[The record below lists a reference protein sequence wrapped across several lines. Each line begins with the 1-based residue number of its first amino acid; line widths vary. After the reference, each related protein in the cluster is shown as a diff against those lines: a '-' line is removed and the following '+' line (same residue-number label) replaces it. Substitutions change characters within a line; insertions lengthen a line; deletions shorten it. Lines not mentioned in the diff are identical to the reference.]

1 MSFKKDDVVGHPI
14 FGEGVVVATR
24 WDGAE
29 AQVGFR
35 SGLCLWL
42 PAKWLKI
49 LTVKPVEL
57 DQISAK
63 RLLEAFRLGVVPH
76 QDIELFTFGRQMEIS
91 DFGNIL
97 ESLSLGKG
105 SSLMIEGSYG
115 SGKTHLLEY
124 FRHFALRRGL
134 VVTYC
139 ELSTQE
145 APLHRPKR
153 VYREM
158 VYNLRYIKNDRE
170 LGYRDLLTEATGLEI
185 KDHCFFTPLLRRV
198 KQMQEADLSNEVFW
212 QWIEG
217 ESTKEY
223 ALDPSAPFR
232 VHAGQNI
239 PALYD
244 FSTAADFYCYIIT
257 GLSVI
262 AARLGLGGMVI
273 IIDEVETLTHV
284 WNYRDYTRGL
294 DLLEGLVRAV
304 RFDPEL
310 ARIDSKLVHNR
321 VRPTPYVY
329 GDPAIVTVLA
339 ITPIHGF
346 RGMDKIIGMIGE
358 RYHLRRF
365 SRPELDTLFQSLYKV
380 YQTAYP
386 DFAVKQARK
395 ENIFNASLKTGSGE
409 LREFIKFTVE
419 AFDWLR
425 LTS

>member
-14 FGEGVVVATR
+14 FGEGIVVATR
-24 WDGAE
+24 WDDAE
-29 AQVGFR
+29 AQVSFR

-42 PAKWLKI
+42 PVKWLKI
-49 LTVKPVEL
+49 LTIKSIEL

-63 RLLEAFRLGVVPH
+63 RLLESFRLGVVPH
-76 QDIELFTFGRQMEIS
+76 QDIELFTFGRQLEINE
-91 DFGNIL
+91 FNNAL
-97 ESLSLGKG
+97 KLLARGKG
-105 SSLMIEGSYG
+105 TSLVVEGSYG

-124 FRHFALRRGL
+124 FRHFALRKGM
-134 VVTYC
+134 VTTFC

-153 VYREM
+153 IYREL
-158 VYNLRYIKNDRE
+158 VYNLRYIKDNRE
-170 LGYRDLLTEATGLEI
+170 LGFRDLLANATELEI
-185 KDHCFFTPLLRRV
+185 RDHCFFTPLMRRI

-223 ALDPSAPFR
+223 AIDPSAPYR
-232 VHAGQNI
+232 VHAGHKI

-257 GLSVI
+257 GLSSI
-262 AARLGLGGMVI
+262 ANKLGLGGLVI
-273 IIDEVETLTHV
+273 IFDEVETLTHI
-284 WNYRDYTRGL
+284 WNYNDYVRGL
-294 DLLEGLVRAV
+294 NFLEGFIRSIKK
-304 RFDPEL
+304 DPEL
-310 ARIDSKLVHNR
+310 ITIDNKLVHNR

-329 GDPAIVTVLA
+329 NDPAIVAVFA
-339 ITPIHGF
+339 MTPIHGF
-346 RGMDKIIGMIGE
+346 RGMDKIMNIIGD

-365 SRPELDTLFQSLYKV
+365 SRPELEVLFQSLYKV

-386 DFAVKQARK
+386 EFNVKQARK
-395 ENIFNASLKTGSGE
+395 ENVFNAAMKTGSGE
-409 LREFIKFTVE
+409 LREFIKFSVE

-425 LTS
+425 LVR